1 VVLPRKKPAGSACP
15 AGDEGFTLI
24 ELMVVVMIIA
34 ALIAIAIPSFLSFR
48 ESAQDR
54 AAQSDL
60 RNVLL
65 AERMIWQETQAY
77 SQVIAE
83 VEAVRP
89 GSPIAA
95 DPADGVYLDLNNA
108 DDQIVCL
115 VQISGSGRFFS
126 VWESATAGAYFG
138 GTDLTAADCPVAAPA
153 GYSRPGF

>member
-1 VVLPRKKPAGSACP
+1 MIARREPFGPARP
-15 AGDEGFTLI
+15 AGDTGFTLI
-24 ELMVVVMIIA
+24 EMMVVVMIVAVLMIVG
-34 ALIAIAIPSFLSFR
+34 LVSFR
-48 ESAQDR
+48 GFREAAQDR

-65 AERMIWQETQAY
+65 AEKMIWQETSAY
-77 SQVIAE
+77 TQVMAD

-89 GSPIAA
+89 GSRIAA

-115 VQISGSGRFFS
+115 VRASGSGRFFS
-126 VWESATAGAYFG
+126 VWESATAGAYYG
-138 GTDLTAADCPVAAPA
+138 DTDLSSADCPAEVPA